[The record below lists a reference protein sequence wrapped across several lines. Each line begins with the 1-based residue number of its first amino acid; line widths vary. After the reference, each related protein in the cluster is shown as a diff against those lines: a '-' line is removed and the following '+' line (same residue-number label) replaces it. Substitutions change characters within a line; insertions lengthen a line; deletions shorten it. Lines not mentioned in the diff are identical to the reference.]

1 MRFRADFE
9 SRGDTLQTT
18 VGNLH
23 ILAGP
28 VFGIGGCVF
37 QNDTV
42 VRRHNMATLDPH
54 TLAVVGVDAIRIRKF
69 QVVENAQIV
78 RVDITATGEVQG
90 PIRRIAESQVAH
102 GNALD
107 VLEAGHGRTPG
118 KRGTENMLLLAE
130 SERTALAINRSRSRQ
145 CDVVAVF
152 RPDPVSLVGF
162 LARTEDKSRKV
173 LDARGA
179 AQDGALCYV
188 KVDARAE
195 FKRSG
200 QNRCV

>member
-1 MRFRADFE
+1 M
-9 SRGDTLQTT
+9 
-18 VGNLH
+18 
-23 ILAGP
+23 
-28 VFGIGGCVF
+28 
-37 QNDTV
+37 
-42 VRRHNMATLDPH
+42 
-54 TLAVVGVDAIRIRKF
+54 
-69 QVVENAQIV
+69 

-102 GNALD
+102 GDALD

-162 LARTEDKSRKV
+162 FAGTEDKSRKV
-173 LDARGA
+173 FDARGA
-179 AQDGALCYV
+179 AKNGTFFYME
-188 KVDARAE
+188 VDARAE